1 MLTALFIALGIL
13 TVGYLAVWVTEVRRH
28 PGSFKAPSLI
38 EYGIGLVT
46 NFFDALGIGSFAT
59 TTALFRLFGVVRDEQ
74 LPGLQQLAEAPERW
88 VQADVVVDL
97 DQLVLRQPKG
107 LAMLGV
113 ALVGEGDHRVDAIVA
128 AVELQDDQDASVFL
142 RAGVARRAREECGQ
156 RRRQGNQRRIPQAA
170 GE

>member
-13 TVGYLAVWVTEVRRH
+13 TVVYLAVWITEVRRH

-74 LPGLQQLAEAPERW
+74 LPGTLNAGASIPGILEAFIFIKLVPVDVTTLTLMIAGSVLGAWLGAGVVSRW
-88 VQADVVVDL
+88 PRRRYL
-97 DQLVLRQPKG
+97 WVLR
-107 LAMLGV
+107 AFS
-113 ALVGEGDHRVDAIVA
+113 EG
-128 AVELQDDQDASVFL
+128 
-142 RAGVARRAREECGQ
+142 ARRH
-156 RRRQGNQRRIPQAA
+156 
-170 GE
+170 